1 VRDVAF
7 QLPSFRQRYIYSS
20 PAITVPLIL
29 KPGGQRVDC
38 LAKVD
43 TGADFC
49 LFDREYAEAL
59 SIEVER
65 GTPTPFQTAN
75 SSFTAYGHALSLAVL
90 GIEFDSV
97 VYSFEDSAIR
107 KNVVGRLGWLDRIR
121 LAVVHHD
128 STLYL
133 NAYDEA

>member
-1 VRDVAF
+1 MEV
-7 QLPSFRQRYIYSS
+7 
-20 PAITVPLIL
+20 
-29 KPGGQRVDC
+29 
-38 LAKVD
+38 LATVD

-59 SIEVER
+59 SIEAEA

-75 SSFTAYGHALSLAVL
+75 SSFTAYAHTVSLEVL

-97 VYSFEDSAIR
+97 VYFFEDAAIR
-107 KNVVGRLGWLDRIR
+107 KNIVGRLGWLDRIR

-133 NAYDEA
+133 SAYDEA